1 MKSRKPAP
9 APEESKIK
17 RCAIYTRKSNEEGL
31 NKEHNTLH
39 AQRERAENYILS
51 QSDSGWRVIPENY
64 DDGGFSGGN
73 IERPALKR
81 MMDDIQNGRI
91 DIVVVY
97 KVDRISRS
105 LMDFYDL
112 LKVFEKH
119 GVEFVSVT
127 QNFDT
132 SQPMGKLML
141 NMLLSFAQFEREV
154 IRERILDKFELSK
167 QKGIFMGGSLPL
179 GYRVESRKLY
189 IVPEEAK
196 TVRHIYER
204 FVAIKSITRLQEE
217 LNLAGIRT
225 KYYISGSGNERGGQE
240 MDKQYLYRIL
250 KNPIYIGKIQH
261 KGKIYEGQHEAII
274 SQELFDK
281 AQETFKECP
290 VARGNYTKNKN
301 PALLRGLVKCTCCD
315 AAMTATA
322 AKQHNRVYRYYTAT
336 TVNRKSYEACRVGSV
351 PMAELDA
358 LVVAQLRSL
367 IQSPEILTRI
377 QRLMND
383 ARITDFGF
391 EELRKQIKDFDGFW
405 KAMTALEQQRVA
417 ELLVKRVDVG
427 TDEVRIDL
435 RLDGF
440 TTLINQHKVSQHK
453 KGENDAPAIRRGR
466 KHFEHS
472 PASSLQAA

>member
-9 APEESKIK
+9 APEDSKIK

-31 NKEHNTLH
+31 NKEHNTLQ
-39 AQRERAENYILS
+39 AQRERAENYISS
-51 QSDSGWRVIPENY
+51 QYDSGWRIIPENY

-112 LKVFEKH
+112 LKVFEKN

-196 TVRHIYER
+196 TVQHIFER
-204 FVAIKSITRLQEE
+204 FIAIKSITRLQEE

-225 KYYISGSGNERGGQE
+225 KYYISGSGNEHGGQE

-261 KGKIYEGQHEAII
+261 TGEKRAVNQQGHGESAGVPPGAAIQGRMGQLA
-274 SQELFDK
+274 STRVR
-281 AQETFKECP
+281 ANG
-290 VARGNYTKNKN
+290 R
-301 PALLRGLVKCTCCD
+301 R
-315 AAMTATA
+315 AAGG
-322 AKQHNRVYRYYTAT
+322 R
-336 TVNRKSYEACRVGSV
+336 ACLAHD
-351 PMAELDA
+351 P
-358 LVVAQLRSL
+358 
-367 IQSPEILTRI
+367 
-377 QRLMND
+377 
-383 ARITDFGF
+383 
-391 EELRKQIKDFDGFW
+391 
-405 KAMTALEQQRVA
+405 
-417 ELLVKRVDVG
+417 G
-427 TDEVRIDL
+427 TL
-435 RLDGF
+435 CAG
-440 TTLINQHKVSQHK
+440 
-453 KGENDAPAIRRGR
+453 
-466 KHFEHS
+466 
-472 PASSLQAA
+472 ASG